1 MEMMYNSSLKPL
13 RQSENEKVLCTT
25 VPQGLIRLVKILANE
40 KKVRLN
46 HIIIEAIQDLLIK
59 HESFHRNKNEN

>member
-1 MEMMYNSSLKPL
+1 MMQDSSLKSL